1 MKTGTGLSLW
11 AERMKFKAVI
21 VGKIIQRLPLVCA
34 DPRLGYCHPGGA
46 RNTAAL
52 PQSPRVE
59 LRKVEVKG
67 RLTCHFPVLLLAL
80 PLWGSPTWAGEYFTE
95 EVTSPSLEIVHGW
108 RQEVYGIGVTI
119 TNTSLGSFRVP
130 LEIDMEDR
138 TSCERADLVLTNNR
152 IMPMGS
158 FQDCIL
164 NIFPYL
170 DKFINQEVASIRVTL
185 KGPAPLLE
193 IPVEESDRL
202 ILAQVANQSREAFV
216 FFQQELA
223 RVLELLRQSDP
234 KQSETAPQPGTP
246 VPTATPAESAASP
259 GDFVIVGS
267 IREERVGA
275 GSRLSVEAINRS
287 TRTVLNA
294 RARFTFYW
302 GEEVV
307 DTRVAAF
314 EPSDVP
320 PGQRASA
327 SVLKTEAN
335 WDRVTVTFQWQ

>member
-1 MKTGTGLSLW
+1 VNWRRTYYLPGLLS
-11 AERMKFKAVI
+11 
-21 VGKIIQRLPLVCA
+21 
-34 DPRLGYCHPGGA
+34 
-46 RNTAAL
+46 AL
-52 PQSPRVE
+52 
-59 LRKVEVKG
+59 
-67 RLTCHFPVLLLAL
+67 A
-80 PLWGSPTWAGEYFTE
+80 LWGSPAWAGEYFTE
-95 EVTSPSLEIVHGW
+95 EVTSPSLEIIHGW
-108 RQEVYGIGVTI
+108 RQEVYGINVTI

-138 TSCERADLVLTNNR
+138 ASCERADLVLTNNR
-152 IMPMGS
+152 TLPMGS

-193 IPVEESDRL
+193 IPLEESDRL

-223 RVLELLRQSDP
+223 RVLELLKQSDP
-234 KQSETAPQPGTP
+234 GQTETTP
-246 VPTATPAESAASP
+246 ATASPTPAVAAESAPNP

-267 IREERVGA
+267 IQEERVGA
-275 GSRLSVEAINRS
+275 GSRLSVEAVNRS

-294 RARFTFYW
+294 RARFTFYQ

-307 DTRVAAF
+307 ETRVVAF

-327 SVLKTEAN
+327 SVLKTDAN

>member
-1 MKTGTGLSLW
+1 
-11 AERMKFKAVI
+11 
-21 VGKIIQRLPLVCA
+21 
-34 DPRLGYCHPGGA
+34 
-46 RNTAAL
+46 
-52 PQSPRVE
+52 
-59 LRKVEVKG
+59 
-67 RLTCHFPVLLLAL
+67 
-80 PLWGSPTWAGEYFTE
+80 
-95 EVTSPSLEIVHGW
+95 
-108 RQEVYGIGVTI
+108 
-119 TNTSLGSFRVP
+119 
-130 LEIDMEDR
+130 
-138 TSCERADLVLTNNR
+138 
-152 IMPMGS
+152 
-158 FQDCIL
+158 
-164 NIFPYL
+164 
-170 DKFINQEVASIRVTL
+170 
-185 KGPAPLLE
+185 
-193 IPVEESDRL
+193 
-202 ILAQVANQSREAFV
+202 LAQVANQSREAFV

-294 RARFTFYW
+294 RARFTFYR

>member
-1 MKTGTGLSLW
+1 MNW
-11 AERMKFKAVI
+11 
-21 VGKIIQRLPLVCA
+21 
-34 DPRLGYCHPGGA
+34 
-46 RNTAAL
+46 
-52 PQSPRVE
+52 
-59 LRKVEVKG
+59 
-67 RLTCHFPVLLLAL
+67 RLTCHFSVLLSTLT
-80 PLWGSPTWAGEYFTE
+80 LWGSPTWAGEYFTE
-95 EVTSPSLEIVHGW
+95 EVTSPSLEIIHGW

-119 TNTSLGSFRVP
+119 TNTSLGSFQVP
-130 LEIDMEDR
+130 LEIDLEDR
-138 TSCERADLVLTNNR
+138 NSCEEADLVLTNNR
-152 IMPMGS
+152 TMPMGS

-170 DKFINQEVASIRVTL
+170 DKFINQEVASIQVTL
-185 KGPAPLLE
+185 NGAAPLLE

-223 RVLELLRQSDP
+223 RVLELLRQSDAGE
-234 KQSETAPQPGTP
+234 SETAQQPATP
-246 VPTATPAESAASP
+246 APTATPAESAANP
-259 GDFVIVGS
+259 GDFVIVGQ

-294 RARFTFYW
+294 QARFSFYQ

-307 DTRVAAF
+307 DTRVAGF

-320 PGQRASA
+320 AGERAFA
-327 SVLKTEAN
+327 NVLKTEAN

>member
-1 MKTGTGLSLW
+1 MN
-11 AERMKFKAVI
+11 R
-21 VGKIIQRLPLVCA
+21 
-34 DPRLGYCHPGGA
+34 
-46 RNTAAL
+46 
-52 PQSPRVE
+52 
-59 LRKVEVKG
+59 
-67 RLTCHFPVLLLAL
+67 RLTCYFPVLLLSL
-80 PLWGSPTWAGEYFTE
+80 SLGGSPVWAGEYFTE
-95 EVTSPSLEIVHGW
+95 EVTSPSLEIIHGW

-138 TSCERADLVLTNNR
+138 ASCERADLVLTNNR

-223 RVLELLRQSDP
+223 RVLELLKQSDP
-234 KQSETAPQPGTP
+234 GQSETAL
-246 VPTATPAESAASP
+246 PTASPTPTAASAPNP

-294 RARFTFYW
+294 RARFTFYQ
-302 GEEVV
+302 GEAVI

-320 PGQRASA
+320 AGQRASA

>member
-1 MKTGTGLSLW
+1 MK
-11 AERMKFKAVI
+11 RK
-21 VGKIIQRLPLVCA
+21 LVCLSA
-34 DPRLGYCHPGGA
+34 
-46 RNTAAL
+46 
-52 PQSPRVE
+52 
-59 LRKVEVKG
+59 
-67 RLTCHFPVLLLAL
+67 VLLSVLDT
-80 PLWGSPTWAGEYFTE
+80 PTWAGEYFTE
-95 EVTSPSLEIVHGW
+95 EVTSPSLEIIHGW
-108 RQEVYGIGVTI
+108 RQEVYGITVTV
-119 TNTSLGSFRVP
+119 TNTNLGSFQVP
-130 LEIDMEDR
+130 LEIDLDDR
-138 TSCERADLVLTNNR
+138 SECKSADLVLTNNR

-158 FQDCIL
+158 FQECIL

-185 KGPAPLLE
+185 SGAAPLLE

-223 RVLELLRQSDP
+223 RVLQLLRQSDP
-234 KQSETAPQPGTP
+234 EVGKTAQQPP
-246 VPTATPAESAASP
+246 SPEPTATPAASAANP

-294 RARFTFYW
+294 QARFSFYQ

-307 DTRVAAF
+307 DTRVASF

-320 PGQRASA
+320 AGERAFA
-327 SVLKTEAN
+327 NVLKTDAN

>member
-1 MKTGTGLSLW
+1 MNWRRTYYLPGLLS
-11 AERMKFKAVI
+11 
-21 VGKIIQRLPLVCA
+21 
-34 DPRLGYCHPGGA
+34 
-46 RNTAAL
+46 AL
-52 PQSPRVE
+52 
-59 LRKVEVKG
+59 
-67 RLTCHFPVLLLAL
+67 A
-80 PLWGSPTWAGEYFTE
+80 LWGSLAWAGEYFTE
-95 EVTSPSLEIVHGW
+95 EVTSPSLEIIHGW
-108 RQEVYGIGVTI
+108 RQEVDGINVTI

-152 IMPMGS
+152 VMPMGS

-170 DKFINQEVASIRVTL
+170 DKFINQEVASIRVAL

-193 IPVEESDRL
+193 IPLEESDRL

-223 RVLELLRQSDP
+223 RVLALLKQPDP
-234 KQSETAPQPGTP
+234 GQAETAP
-246 VPTATPAESAASP
+246 PTASPTPTAAAESAPNP

-267 IREERVGA
+267 IQEERVGA

-294 RARFTFYW
+294 RARFTFYR

-307 DTRVAAF
+307 ETRVVAF

-327 SVLKTEAN
+327 RVLKTDAN